1 MGGTDIYGFEKLKVW
16 QLSRKLVV
24 DVYKITNVFPDE
36 EKFGITNQIR
46 RSAISIPANISEGS
60 GRKSSKDQ
68 AHFYQIA
75 YSSLLELLNHLII
88 SNDLGYINQDDL
100 DKLKNSISEISF
112 LLNRLQ
118 KSKQNSS
125 D

>member
-1 MGGTDIYGFEKLKVW
+1 MGGTHIYGFEKLKVW